1 MDEGKTLVNM
11 SVSAM
16 FTSMF
21 IAAAIGLIGIGYMM
35 WAYFSRQEAADQ
47 RMSDYANYTSF
58 DNAEVRGQ
66 EVLQLIESNDDIF
79 VMILQGDSSDSEYC
93 AIESNSK
100 VFLYAPYDYMYD
112 NDYSNLD
119 CTNEIATCSA
129 SLEYIK
135 NEVNLRQVTSAYNL
149 GNYSHSQLV
158 SLFTHS
164 DDLQVTPEGG
174 TAVPIKGLGALRKD
188 ANGNFVES
196 GSYAKFM
203 STLVYDEGTS
213 DIAGVI
219 LVRPNVD

>member
-58 DNAEVRGQ
+58 DNTEVRGQ

-93 AIESNSK
+93 AIEPSAH
-100 VFLYAPYDYMYD
+100 VFLYAPYGYMYD
-112 NDYSNLD
+112 TDYSNLD
-119 CTNEIATCSA
+119 TTNEVVTCSD
-129 SLEYIK
+129 SLAYLKSEKKLRPVSPEYD
-135 NEVNLRQVTSAYNL
+135 L

-164 DDLQVTPEGG
+164 DALQVTPESG
-174 TAVPIKGLGALRKD
+174 TTKTIQGLGALCKD
-188 ANGNFVES
+188 ADDKLIES
-196 GSYAKFM
+196 GSYAKFR

-213 DIAGVI
+213 DIAGII
-219 LVRPNVD
+219 LVRPGID

>member
-58 DNAEVRGQ
+58 DNTEVRGQ

-93 AIESNSK
+93 GIELSAH

-119 CTNEIATCSA
+119 CTNEIGTCSE

-135 NEVNLRQVTSAYNL
+135 NQGKLRRVTSEYDL

-164 DDLQVTPEGG
+164 DDLQVTPVGSP
-174 TAVPIKGLGALRKD
+174 TQIIKGLGALCEAD
-188 ANGNFVES
+188 DGNLVES
-196 GSYAKFM
+196 GSYAKFR

-213 DIAGVI
+213 DIAGII
-219 LVRPNVD
+219 LVRPGID

>member
-1 MDEGKTLVNM
+1 MDEAKTLVHM

-16 FTSMF
+16 FASMF
-21 IAAAIGLIGIGYMM
+21 IAAAVGLIGIGYMM
-35 WAYFSRQEAADQ
+35 WAYFSRQDAADQ

-58 DNAEVRGQ
+58 DNTVVRGQ

-79 VMILQGDSSDSEYC
+79 VMILQGDCSDIKCCDIKSK
-93 AIESNSK
+93 SK
-100 VFLYAPYDYMYD
+100 VFLYAPYSYMCNTD
-112 NDYSNLD
+112 FSNLD
-119 CTNEIATCSA
+119 TSNEIVTCAT

-135 NEVNLRQVTSAYNL
+135 GIRKLPTVDTEYNL

-164 DDLQVTPEGG
+164 ADLQVTPEGSS
-174 TAVPIKGLGALRKD
+174 PKNIKGLGDLRED
-188 ANGNFVES
+188 ANGNSVES

-219 LVRPNVD
+219 LVRPSAE

>member
-1 MDEGKTLVNM
+1 MDEAKTLVHM

-16 FTSMF
+16 FASMF
-21 IAAAIGLIGIGYMM
+21 IAVAVGLIGIGYMM
-35 WAYFSRQEAADQ
+35 WAYFSRQDAADQ

-58 DNAEVRGQ
+58 DNTVVRGQ
-66 EVLQLIESNDDIF
+66 EVLQLIESNDDVF
-79 VMILQGDSSDSEYC
+79 VMILQGDCSDIKC
-93 AIESNSK
+93 CDIKSNSK
-100 VFLYAPYDYMYD
+100 VFLYTPYSYMYNTD
-112 NDYSNLD
+112 FSNLD
-119 CTNEIATCSA
+119 TSNEIVTCAT

-135 NEVNLRQVTSAYNL
+135 DKRRLPTVDPEYNL

-164 DDLQVTPEGG
+164 NALQVTPEGSS
-174 TAVPIKGLGALRKD
+174 PKNIKGLGDLRTD
-188 ANGNFVES
+188 SNGNLVES

-219 LVRPNVD
+219 LVRPSAE